1 MWKLLNKEH
10 FSKSRN
16 PRQVKIKVAFAAN
29 AYQNRQK
36 AATSDDLEVSS
47 SDQEAFSQQIRD
59 GDITV
64 HSPPPKEVVKQSN
77 QQNRRDRFPVESR
90 SLSWISSRYRSGISS
105 IILSNAS
112 VS

>member
-77 QQNRRDRFPVESR
+77 QQNRRENQTKFSQEE
-90 SLSWISSRYRSGISS
+90 
-105 IILSNAS
+105 
-112 VS
+112 